1 MFSGKGESGEFE
13 YCRFLN
19 CKRLT
24 RLADWFMAIWN
35 EMSYAFIPKPFLSFS
50 CLILLRLIKYLEK
63 GLQITMEN
71 DISPYIFRI

>member
-1 MFSGKGESGEFE
+1 
-13 YCRFLN
+13 
-19 CKRLT
+19 
-24 RLADWFMAIWN
+24 MAIWN

-71 DISPYIFRI
+71 DISPYIFTI